1 LKKALIIINP
11 VSGISNKTRI
21 KELLHQKIDRRH
33 FQHEIVFSQY
43 AGHVEELSREAA
55 QAGLDLVVAVGGDGS
70 VNETGTGLAGSE
82 TRMGII
88 PSGSG
93 NGLAHYLHIPFNLDR
108 AIECLNQFHSRKI
121 DTGTLNGHFFC
132 NVAGAGFDAH
142 VATEFAKAERRGF
155 WSYFKLV
162 LQEYP
167 NYKARTYKLKY
178 QGGEI
183 TRKALLITF
192 ANSNQFGNNA
202 IIAPDARADDGLL
215 DVCILS
221 KVPLIEAPLL
231 GQMLMLKL
239 IDRTHYVEYIKTSE
253 ITVLQEAPE
262 NCHVDGEPLEAGK
275 VLQVKVNPL
284 SLNVVVPR

>member
-1 LKKALIIINP
+1 LKNALIIINP
-11 VSGISNKTRI
+11 VSGISNKDRI
-21 KELLHQKIDRRH
+21 KELLHQKLDRKH
-33 FQHEIVFSQY
+33 FKHEIVFSKY
-43 AGHVEELSREAA
+43 AGHVEELSHQAA
-55 QAGLDLVVAVGGDGS
+55 VAGLDLVVAVGGDGS
-70 VNETGTGLAGSE
+70 VNETGAGLVGSE

-108 AIECLNQFHSRKI
+108 AVECLNQFHSRKI
-121 DTGTLNGHFFC
+121 DTATLNGHFFC
-132 NVAGAGFDAH
+132 NVAGAGFDAQ
-142 VATEFAKAERRGF
+142 VAKEFAKVERRGF

-162 LQEYP
+162 LEEYP
-167 NYKARTYKLKY
+167 RYKARTYKLNY

-202 IIAPDARADDGLL
+202 IIAPDAKADDGLL
-215 DVCILS
+215 DICIMS

-231 GQMLMLKL
+231 GQLLMFKL
-239 IDRTHYVEYIKTSE
+239 INRTHYVEYIKTPE
-253 ITVLQEAPE
+253 ITVVQEADL

-275 VLQVKVNPL
+275 VLHVKVNPL
-284 SLNVVVPR
+284 SLNVVVPL

>member
-21 KELLHQKIDRRH
+21 KELLHQKMDRRH
-33 FQHEIVFSQY
+33 FRHEIVFSQY
-43 AGHVEELSREAA
+43 AGHAEELSREAA
-55 QAGLDLVVAVGGDGS
+55 QAGLHLVVAVGGDGS
-70 VNETGTGLAGSE
+70 VNEAGAGLAGSH
-82 TRMGII
+82 THLGII
-88 PSGSG
+88 PTGSG

-108 AIECLNQFHSRKI
+108 AIECLNQLHSRKI

-142 VATEFAKAERRGF
+142 VATKFAKADRRGF

-162 LQEYP
+162 LEEYP
-167 NYKARTYKLKY
+167 RYKARTYKLNY
-178 QGGEI
+178 QGEEI

-192 ANSNQFGNNA
+192 ANGNQFGNNA
-202 IIAPDARADDGLL
+202 IIAPDAKADDGLL
-215 DVCILS
+215 DICIMS

-231 GQMLMLKL
+231 GQVLMLKL
-239 IDRTHYVEYIKTSE
+239 IDRTHYVEYIKTPE
-253 ITVLQEAPE
+253 ITVVQEADE
-262 NCHVDGEPLEAGK
+262 SCHLDGEPLEAGK